1 MEALAYA
8 FSILSMLFYSI
19 VYWPQFY
26 TIYKNKSSDG
36 ISIWM
41 LAAWNQADAFALF
54 AVIFSNLNITLI
66 IICWYHFLIGTIML
80 LYSFFYQRQKQVH
93 ELVFLLVFITTNI
106 TISAILSVYITT
118 PQFHLGDL
126 FGWITTALY
135 IVGRVPQIILNMQRR
150 STDGL
155 SVLMYVYT
163 IFGNAFYAASVI
175 SYSLEP
181 TYLRTVLPWI
191 VLTCVTVTLDIF
203 VIMQHYYYL
212 NRVATVNQDLEQ

>member
-1 MEALAYA
+1 
-8 FSILSMLFYSI
+8 
-19 VYWPQFY
+19 
-26 TIYKNKSSDG
+26 
-36 ISIWM
+36 
-41 LAAWNQADAFALF
+41 
-54 AVIFSNLNITLI
+54 
-66 IICWYHFLIGTIML
+66 ML
-80 LYSFFYQRQKQVH
+80 LYSFAYQRTKQVH
-93 ELVFLLVFITTNI
+93 ELLFTLIFITTNI
-106 TISAILSVYITT
+106 TIAAILSVYVTE
-118 PQFHLGDL
+118 PQFYIGDL

-135 IVGRVPQIILNMQRR
+135 IVGRIPQIILNIQRR

-212 NRVATVNQDLEQ
+212 NRVATVNPNPEQNL